1 MKSWRASAPILR
13 FVAAVLALLLPQP
26 ARSYEYPLTES
37 SIRDAYY
44 LGTKAGT
51 LGSAF
56 LADYTHTLPQLKFG
70 ACTSEIHLETPYT
83 QVAIHTA
90 KQTNYSAQHAVQDFL
105 NKPTVFRIR
114 LDLCYQENA
123 PPNGI
128 KLKILQDRKTI
139 PWTSESRA
147 PYLPPADESARVGIF
162 GERIDLEFPAA
173 KISSSNLTFEI
184 ELPDSRH
191 LQEAFPLDTLR

>member
-1 MKSWRASAPILR
+1 MKSWRTSAPILR
-13 FVAAVLALLLPQP
+13 FVAAVLALLLPPP
-26 ARSYEYPLTES
+26 ARSYECPLTET

-56 LADYTHTLPQLKFG
+56 LADYTHTLPQLKSG
-70 ACTSEIHLETPYT
+70 ACT
-83 QVAIHTA
+83 
-90 KQTNYSAQHAVQDFL
+90 
-105 NKPTVFRIR
+105 
-114 LDLCYQENA
+114 QENA

-128 KLKILQDRKTI
+128 RLKILQDRKTV
-139 PWTSESRA
+139 PWTSESRS

-173 KISSSNLTFEI
+173 KISSSNLTIEI

-191 LQEAFPLDTLR
+191 LQEVFPLDTLR